1 MHRALLLCLLLSPL
15 AAGAHQ
21 ASVSFSELEVH
32 DAKVDGTLR
41 FALADLRP
49 QIDVQ
54 PLNAAALSRLLLE
67 SFVVKSSGLVC
78 ALQPGAQAAL
88 DGDDGVALTA
98 HWQCPRLVEELSVR
112 VGFLDTFPTGAV
124 HLSRIR
130 FGPDEISQ
138 RVAQAE
144 EPSFEAR
151 YVHSA
156 RSEVL
161 RFVRLGLVHIFTGY
175 DHLAFLLGLLLL
187 GGSVRRLAGVVSA
200 FAVAHSITLA
210 LAVLGLVVPSPPTAS
225 AMIAGSVIFVGLEDL
240 WALRKDRTEA
250 ALRRRW
256 AIAFVFGL
264 VHGFGFGAALR
275 ELQLPR
281 ALLAAGLVSFNL
293 GLEAGQVCVVLLMQP
308 VLYKL
313 RAYKNF
319 APGAALC
326 VAALGAFWLSRSL
339 LGM

>member
-1 MHRALLLCLLLSPL
+1 MHKALLLCLLLSPL

-21 ASVSFSELEVH
+21 ASVSFSELEIH

-49 QIDVQ
+49 QIEVE

-67 SFVVKSSGLVC
+67 SFVVKSSGLACV
-78 ALQPGAQAAL
+78 LQPGTQAVL
-88 DGDDGVALTA
+88 DGEDGVALTA

-112 VGFLDTFPTGAV
+112 VGFLDTFPAGAA

-161 RFVRLGLVHIFTGY
+161 RFMRLGLAHIFTGY

-187 GGSVRRLAGVVSA
+187 GGSVRRLAGIVSA
-200 FAVAHSITLA
+200 FTIAHSITLA
-210 LAVLGLVVPSPPTAS
+210 LAALGVLVPSPPIVGP
-225 AMIAGSVIFVGLEDL
+225 MIAASIVFVGLEDL
-240 WALRKDRTEA
+240 WALRKGRTEN
-250 ALRRRW
+250 ALRHRW
-256 AIAFVFGL
+256 AIAFAFGL
-264 VHGFGFGAALR
+264 VHGFGFASALR

-281 ALLAAGLVSFNL
+281 TLLAAGLVSFNL
-293 GLEAGQVCVVLLMQP
+293 GIEAGQVCIVLLVLP

-319 APGAALC
+319 APGAAIC
-326 VAALGAFWLSRSL
+326 VAALGAFWLIRRL
-339 LGM
+339 LWM

>member
-1 MHRALLLCLLLSPL
+1 MRRALPLGLLLLPL
-15 AAGAHQ
+15 ASGAHQ

-49 QIDVQ
+49 QLSID

-67 SFVVKSSGLVC
+67 SFVVKASGQPC

-88 DGDDGVALTA
+88 DGEDGVALTA

-112 VGFLDTFPTGAV
+112 VGFLDTFPTGAA

-151 YVHSA
+151 YV
-156 RSEVL
+156 RSTKSEL
-161 RFVRLGLVHIFTGY
+161 FRFVRLGVTHIFTGY

-187 GGSVRRLAGVVSA
+187 GGSLKRLIGIVTA
-200 FAVAHSITLA
+200 FTVAHSITLA
-210 LAVLGLVVPSPPTAS
+210 LAALDVLAPSPRIVEPLIAAS
-225 AMIAGSVIFVGLEDL
+225 IVFVGLEDL
-240 WALRKDRTEA
+240 WALRKNRQEG
-250 ALRRRW
+250 ALRHRW
-256 AIAFVFGL
+256 MITFAFGL
-264 VHGFGFGAALR
+264 VHGFGFASVLR
-275 ELQLPR
+275 ELRLPR
-281 ALLAAGLVSFNL
+281 ALLATSLVSFNL
-293 GLEAGQVCVVLLMQP
+293 GVEAGQICIVLLALP
-308 VLYKL
+308 ILRKL
-313 RAYKNF
+313 RTSKNF
-319 APGAALC
+319 APGAASC
-326 VAALGAFWLSRSL
+326 VAALGAFWLIQRL
-339 LGM
+339 FWM